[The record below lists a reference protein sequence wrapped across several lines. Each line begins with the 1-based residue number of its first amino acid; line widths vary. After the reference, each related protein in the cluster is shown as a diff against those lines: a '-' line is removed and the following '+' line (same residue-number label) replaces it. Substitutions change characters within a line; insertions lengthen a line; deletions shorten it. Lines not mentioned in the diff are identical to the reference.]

1 MASQYTNI
9 LFRITSELRDIL
21 LMLDK
26 LLCIMVSIYYTSLW
40 VPSEV
45 STWNI
50 QAILCLVFIQCLK
63 FANVFCRVDIL

>member
-21 LMLDK
+21 LMQDK